1 MQKLYLAAAVS
12 GVLIGSNANAQDA
25 AGIDLGGFQ
34 LFPTLAVDMTHD
46 SNVTRAD
53 ENEIDS
59 WKRTIVPQLTLI
71 NNYGANQIQFGYK
84 MTRADYLSSSADDFT
99 DHLLSASAALELN
112 SRNRLNVYA
121 QYDDGHDDR
130 GTSFTMGNGRSIDS
144 VDTYKN
150 ASANAVYSYGAM
162 TAKGRF
168 DFSAG
173 YSTVDYDI
181 DTEAYRSRDL
191 DRVDLGSTFYYRVMP
206 ATDLTF
212 DVTYADVT
220 YDFALD
226 PTQPLDSTETR
237 ALIGMQ
243 WESTAQTTGYAKI
256 GYRNKDFEAAGREEF
271 NGVDWRVGV
280 TWEPLT
286 YSTVDFSAYTNTNE
300 TNGEG
305 DFIETNTFLASW
317 DHQWLERTSTT
328 VNASY
333 STDTYT
339 GAGSSRE
346 DKNTTVGMF
355 VNYQM
360 QRWLLIQ
367 TGYTFDQRDSNRDN
381 IDFDRNLFSVS
392 ATVSL

>member
-1 MQKLYLAAAVS
+1 MQKLYLATVVS
-12 GVLIGSNANAQDA
+12 GILVGGNVSAQEA
-25 AGIDLGGFQ
+25 AGLDLGGFQ
-34 LFPTLAVDMTHD
+34 LFPSLAVDMTHD

-59 WKRTIVPQLTLI
+59 WKRTLVPSFALV
-71 NNYGANQIQFGYK
+71 NNYGPNQFQLSYTL
-84 MTRADYLSSSADDFT
+84 TRGDYLSSSADDFT
-99 DHLLSASAALELN
+99 DHLLSATTALELN
-112 SRNRLNVYA
+112 SRNRLNLSA

-130 GTSFTMGNGRSIDS
+130 GTSFSIGNGESLNS

-150 ASANAVYSYGAM
+150 FSTNVLYSYGAM
-162 TAKGRF
+162 TAKGRV

-173 YSTVDYDI
+173 YSTVDYDRET
-181 DTEAYRSRDL
+181 DAYRSRDL
-191 DRVDLGSTFYYRVMP
+191 DRTDLGSTFYYRVMP

-237 ALIGMQ
+237 ALIGAQ
-243 WESTAQTTGYAKI
+243 WESTAQTTGYVKI
-256 GYRNKDFEAAGREEF
+256 GYRNKDFEAAGRESF
-271 NGVDWRVGV
+271 NGLDWRVGV

-286 YSTVDFSAYTNTNE
+286 YSTVDFVAFTNTNE

-305 DFIETNTFLASW
+305 DFIETNTFQGTW
-317 DHQWLERTSTT
+317 DHEWLERVSTT

-339 GAGSSRE
+339 GAGSDRE
-346 DKNTTVGMF
+346 DKNTTIGMF

-360 QRWLLIQ
+360 QRWLLVQ
-367 TGYTFDQRDSNRDN
+367 TGYTFDQRDSNRDI
-381 IDFDRNLFSVS
+381 IDFDRNLFSLSVR
-392 ATVSL
+392 ASL